1 MPAAEESIAVLG
13 PGGVGGFVAAA
24 LARAGE
30 DVTVVARE
38 QTAAAIAELGITV
51 ESVRLGSFTA
61 RPAASPAL
69 RAQVTFLIV
78 ATKATTLAEALDR
91 IQAQPRLVVPVL
103 NGLDHMT
110 ALRERF
116 GPHRVAAGTIRIEAD
131 RPETGRVVQ
140 TSPTFRVELASDD
153 PHLQPLVARLAETLE
168 RAEVPVEVGPSEA
181 QVLWSKLVRLCPLA
195 LMTSASERPIG
206 AIRADPELHRR
217 LQAAV
222 AEAALVANADGAR
235 VDPEQTLAELEAAH
249 PALSSSMQRDL
260 AAGRPPELAIPRS
273 VLRAAAAHGV
283 RCPTIE
289 DLTAQVEDR
298 AAVGR
303 RS

>member
-38 QTAAAIAELGITV
+38 ETAAAIAERGITV

-69 RAQVTFLIV
+69 RAPATFLIV

-91 IQAQPRLVVPVL
+91 IQTQPRLVVPLL
-103 NGLDHMT
+103 NGLDHMA

-116 GPHRVAAGTIRIEAD
+116 GPDRVAAGSIRIEAD
-131 RPETGRVVQ
+131 RPETGKVVQ
-140 TSPTFRVELASDD
+140 TSPTFRVELRSDD
-153 PHLQPLVARLAETLE
+153 PRLQSLVARLAGKLE
-168 RAEVPVEVGPSEA
+168 RAKIAVEIGSSEA

-206 AIRADPELHRR
+206 AIRADPQLRR
-217 LQAAV
+217 QLQAAV
-222 AEAALVANADGAR
+222 REAAQVANADGAH
-235 VDPEQTLAELEAAH
+235 VDPEQTLAELKAAH

-273 VLRAAAAHGV
+273 VLRAAGAHGL

-289 DLTAQVEDR
+289 DLTAQVEAR
-298 AAVGR
+298 AAVSR